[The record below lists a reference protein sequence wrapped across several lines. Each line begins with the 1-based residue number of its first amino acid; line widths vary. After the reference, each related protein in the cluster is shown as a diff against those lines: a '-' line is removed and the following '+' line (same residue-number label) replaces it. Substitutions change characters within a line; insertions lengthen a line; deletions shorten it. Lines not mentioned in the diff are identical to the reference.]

1 MASAKQRYVFIDQ
14 FRGLVGIMMALGH
27 SSGFFNSI
35 WKSLDMFDPLFSNPG
50 QFWLRYMGYLCA
62 PGFLMMNGAVSWL
75 TYQRRIAAG
84 CSRWQAKWHLIKRGL
99 FLIAVQVVVVNSAWI
114 GFRALNLAHF
124 GIIGCIGTSMCILA
138 LFVNAPWWVRLAI
151 GAGVSLAQPFLL
163 TIRYDA
169 NVTWQR
175 ILMQTWIDAGEWN
188 KYPVLPWFS
197 LATLGS
203 VMATGWLSAW
213 KKARQRILWSWA
225 VAAVSV
231 ALAIAVRMNRGWGNT
246 FPFDEFGR
254 YSFVL
259 DQKYPPNLF
268 HNLWFFGAVCFF
280 VGLVDLIGQFAM
292 PLVSWLGIVGRV
304 PLFFYV
310 VHISLLSIVADRFG
324 VYYRQGGVLAS
335 FVGWVALLAVMLP
348 LSVWFRGV
356 KERSK
361 NPIIA
366 LI

>member
-1 MASAKQRYVFIDQ
+1 MATTKQRYLFIDQ
-14 FRGLVGIMMALGH
+14 FRGLVGVMMALGH
-27 SSGFFNSI
+27 SSGFFNSV

-75 TYQRRIAAG
+75 TYGRRLSAG
-84 CSRWQAKWHLIKRGL
+84 VSPWQAKWHLIQRGL
-99 FLIAVQVVVVNSAWI
+99 FLILVQVTVVNAAWI
-114 GFRALNLAHF
+114 GFRRLNLAHF
-124 GIIGCIGTSMCILA
+124 GIIACIGTSMCLLA
-138 LFVNAPWWVRLAI
+138 LFVNARWPVRLAI
-151 GAGVSLAQPFLL
+151 GLAASLAQPFLL
-163 TIRYDA
+163 TIRYNAD
-169 NVTWQR
+169 VTWQR
-175 ILMQTWIDAGEWN
+175 ILMQTFVDAGEWN
-188 KYPVLPWFS
+188 KYPVIPWFS
-197 LATLGS
+197 LATSGS
-203 VMATGWLSAW
+203 VMAEGWLKAW
-213 KKARQRILWSWA
+213 KTPRQRVGWSWTI
-225 VAAVSV
+225 AA
-231 ALAIAVRMNRGWGNT
+231 AAIGLSILVRLNRGFGNT

-280 VGLVDLIGQFAM
+280 VGLIDLIGQVAM

-310 VHISLLSIVADRFG
+310 VHISILSILADRFG
-324 VYYRQGGVLAS
+324 VYYRQGGVGAS
-335 FVGWVALLAVMLP
+335 FVGWVCLLAVMLP

-356 KERSK
+356 KVRSK